1 MLQLLSSCSRARVL
15 QQEKSPQ
22 GEARALQLQSSPQS
36 PELEKA
42 CTQQQR
48 TQRSQKQF
56 INLKNSKI
64 LWGYGVLGK
73 RGRETDRNNPG
84 WRFSD
89 QKEKNIIGNNQIGD
103 FHILPKCKIY
113 VHHYHHSL
121 REKLMLTKGCRRPVF
136 KRGVRVGPSPW
147 ARMLM
152 CTHKGQK
159 LKQPAFKKC
168 QWWKHQIFKSNFDH
182 WQTLR
187 FKTTICLLD
196 GTARDPCRSLGIES
210 RGHGTAVQRG
220 VCSPPTER
228 WHGPFKE

>member
-1 MLQLLSSCSRARVL
+1 M
-15 QQEKSPQ
+15 
-22 GEARALQLQSSPQS
+22 
-36 PELEKA
+36 
-42 CTQQQR
+42 
-48 TQRSQKQF
+48 
-56 INLKNSKI
+56 
-64 LWGYGVLGK
+64 GYW
-73 RGRETDRNNPG
+73 GREEGRQMERNNPG

-103 FHILPKCKIY
+103 FNILPKCKIY
-113 VHHYHHSL
+113 VHCYHHSL

-168 QWWKHQIFKSNFDH
+168 QWWKRQIFKSNFDH

-196 GTARDPCRSLGIES
+196 GTASCRGLSWIPV
-210 RGHGTAVQRG
+210 GHST
-220 VCSPPTER
+220 
-228 WHGPFKE
+228 